1 MATPVSSTVVK
12 TFAILK
18 LFGDRPSVTT
28 SMVTDELGYPH
39 STAYRLLTGLVSV
52 GVLRQP
58 AKDHYVLSLS
68 LFELG
73 SLAPTRRQLC
83 DRARLPLE
91 RLTGETGLP
100 THMGVLDGDNVVLL
114 ETITGRLFSLPTRVG
129 HKAPMHATS
138 LGKLMLAHADQDVVD
153 RLISQPLHR
162 FTHHTITSPLA
173 LQTELKRVLVNDY
186 ATEVEETHLG
196 TACVA
201 VPVRLNGECVAGISI
216 SGPVS
221 RFAATRDLH
230 IGMLNRAARQIERGV
245 AWQSTLTWPAG
256 QESVAG

>member
-12 TFAILK
+12 TFAILQ

-28 SMVTDELGYPH
+28 SMVTAELGYPH

-91 RLTGETGLP
+91 RLTSETGLP
-100 THMGVLDGDNVVLL
+100 THMGALDGDNVVLL

-129 HKAPMHATS
+129 HKAPIHATS
-138 LGKLMLAHADQDVVD
+138 LGKLMLAHADEVTRSRVVAG
-153 RLISQPLHR
+153 PLHR
-162 FTHHTITSPLA
+162 FTRHTITSRSGLEA
-173 LQTELKRVLVNDY
+173 ELMRIVSDDY
-186 ATEVEETHLG
+186 AQEVEETHLG
-196 TACVA
+196 AACIA
-201 VPVRLNGECVAGISI
+201 VPVRLHGECVAGISI
-216 SGPVS
+216 SGPVT
-221 RFAATRDLH
+221 RFAAMRDTY

-256 QESVAG
+256 QDRAAG